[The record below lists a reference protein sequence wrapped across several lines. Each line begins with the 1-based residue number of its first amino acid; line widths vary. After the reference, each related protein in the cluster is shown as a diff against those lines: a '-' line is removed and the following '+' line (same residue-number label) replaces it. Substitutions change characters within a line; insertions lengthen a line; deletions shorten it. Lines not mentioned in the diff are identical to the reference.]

1 MKHLAICGTIIT
13 KASAFDF
20 IARRAKHFCLD
31 LSLTAS
37 AWLSDIERAV
47 VEAGLMSWAEIEEA
61 EKAGMLL
68 AMAA

>member
-13 KASAFDF
+13 KDSAFDF
-20 IARRAKHFCLD
+20 IARRAKQFYWD
-31 LSLTAS
+31 MSMEAS